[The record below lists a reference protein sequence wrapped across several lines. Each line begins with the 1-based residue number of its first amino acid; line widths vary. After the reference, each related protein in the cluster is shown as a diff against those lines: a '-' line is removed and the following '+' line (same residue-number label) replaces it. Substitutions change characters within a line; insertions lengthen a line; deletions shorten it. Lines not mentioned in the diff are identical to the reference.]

1 MIISATLQL
10 REIYADDNNI
20 TIASNDKGKLVAD
33 AQAKLHNISEW
44 MRVNK
49 LSLNPLKSEYMTK
62 FQGLMV
68 DEYLKSVKSKIC
80 GGLASLKELKNIL
93 LQPSYVVFIMLL
105 CKVIFATQM

>member
-1 MIISATLQL
+1 MMIISATLQL

-49 LSLNPLKSEYMTK
+49 LSLNPLKSEYMIIGHPMKAKGINAPT
-62 FQGLMV
+62 G
-68 DEYLKSVKSKIC
+68 
-80 GGLASLKELKNIL
+80 
-93 LQPSYVVFIMLL
+93 
-105 CKVIFATQM
+105 